1 MSNGYLILE
10 IRIWSVCPS
19 PYTTCVHVDSEQN
32 SKLKHCSVR
41 KLKKKLQK
49 NQKKKKKNP
58 TTKQTKKEAHNIV
71 MLVNIFVYF
80 FFI

>member
-49 NQKKKKKNP
+49 NKKTKTKKNQQPNKQKKK
-58 TTKQTKKEAHNIV
+58 HII
-71 MLVNIFVYF
+71 L
-80 FFI
+80 